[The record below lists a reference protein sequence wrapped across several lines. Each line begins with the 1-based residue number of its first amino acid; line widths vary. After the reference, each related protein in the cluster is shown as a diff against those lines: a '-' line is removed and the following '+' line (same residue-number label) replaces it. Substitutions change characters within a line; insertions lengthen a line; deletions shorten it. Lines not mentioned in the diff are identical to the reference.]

1 MRESKMRRLRD
12 RSSGPATLISEGCKI
27 TGHITGTG
35 DFMINGDID
44 GGCDLEGSVTLA
56 AKGFWKGT
64 LKAETII
71 ISGTVE
77 GNIEATGSVEI
88 SESARIN
95 GSVTGASIAVAEGAI
110 IEGVMKTTTRS
121 DPVEFV
127 EKRQD

>member
-35 DFMINGDID
+35 DFMINGEID
-44 GGCDLEGSVTLA
+44 GDCDLEGSVTLA